1 MKQRDVYDIIRD
13 WQTLYC
19 VGSKMPK
26 EFREQASISFFNI
39 YLSNLPE
46 ARRLRYAE
54 EPIYR
59 VIVPDEGPLLYFD
72 DLYYSFSANVSGAMY
87 FATKDKNARSDIF
100 LIVAKPKEA
109 LDFNK
114 IYADLFVD
122 DMPTKFSKENEV
134 VSKLSLDNIMAIWY
148 LKHAEDIPNYM
159 QKGTS
164 IDPADVGL
172 DIKALVDKYKL
183 PIEL

>member
-1 MKQRDVYDIIRD
+1 MKQRDAYDIIRD
-13 WQTLYC
+13 WQASYC

-26 EFREQASISFFNI
+26 DFREQASISFSNV

-46 ARRLRYAE
+46 ACRLRHVT

-59 VIVPDEGPLLYFD
+59 VIVPGEGPLLYFD
-72 DLYYSFSANVSGAMY
+72 DLYYSFSADVSGAAH
-87 FATKDKNARSDIF
+87 FATKDKNTRSDIF

-114 IYADLFVD
+114 ICADLFWD
-122 DMPTKFSKENEV
+122 TPTKFSNENEV
-134 VSKLSLDNIMAIWY
+134 VSKLSLDNIMTIWY

-164 IDPADVGL
+164 IDPADVGF
-172 DIKALVDKYKL
+172 DIETLVDKYKL